1 MFNKT
6 IRNWA
11 AGALVLAIAACG
23 GGGGAEGG
31 IGGTGGGGDGGIG
44 GTGVAFGGITA
55 FGSVWVNG
63 VRYNTD
69 NAVFKLDD
77 RTVTQADLRVGMVV
91 RVDGNI
97 SSSSATSS
105 SAATVTVDESI
116 KGRVEQ
122 VLDAN
127 RMLVMGQTVQI
138 DDQTRFDNGVVP
150 VLGDAVHVHGLVVSD
165 GTVAASYLE
174 KKAALGTPPFAVKGF
189 VKAHDSVAQT
199 FTVGTLSVRYSGA
212 ATGNMPAGSWNGV
225 LVQVKGSTCASTPA
239 CGTLTATQVEPNGPR
254 VSTASAA
261 EFEGYVNSVSASGF
275 TLGAQQVLTNAST
288 VYENGVAADLV
299 VGMKL
304 EAEGAISGGVLTARK
319 VSFRD
324 NGRLEGDVATV
335 TGNSLTLAGL
345 PGVVVQTNSLT
356 AFKGVTSAAGLAAPN
371 HLRIR
376 GRVGPANTLIA
387 TELEL
392 RDLRSDATV
401 VLRGPVT
408 VKAAPSLTI
417 LDLSVDTS
425 TVPDTQ
431 FKDSKAAVIGRI
443 AFFNALSVGNAVKAK
458 GSLRSGAVRW
468 DEMELED

>member
-11 AGALVLAIAACG
+11 ASALVLAMAACG
-23 GGGGAEGG
+23 GGGGGADGG

-77 RTVTQADLRVGMVV
+77 RTVTQAELRVGMVV
-91 RVDGNI
+91 RVDGSI
-97 SSSSATSS
+97 SSTTNS

-165 GTVAASYLE
+165 GTVAASYME
-174 KKAALGTPPFAVKGF
+174 KKSALGTPPFAVKGF
-189 VKAHDSVAQT
+189 VKTHDSVAQT
-199 FTVGTLSVRYSGA
+199 FAVGTLVVRYTGA

-225 LVQVKGSTCASTPA
+225 LVQVKGSNCASTPV

-254 VSTASAA
+254 VSSASAA

-275 TLGAQQVLTNAST
+275 TIGAQQVATTAST

-304 EAEGAISGGVLTARK
+304 EAEGSISGGVLTARK

-335 TGNSLTLAGL
+335 GGNSLTLAGL
-345 PGVVVQTNSLT
+345 SGVVVQTNSLT
-356 AFKGVTSAAGLAAPN
+356 SFKGVGSAAGLAAPN

-392 RDLRSDATV
+392 RSASSDNTV

-417 LDLSVDTS
+417 LELAVDTS

-431 FKDSKAAVIGRI
+431 FKDTKDAVIGRA
-443 AFFNALSVGNAVKAK
+443 AFFNALTVGNAVKAK